1 MKNPTYA
8 LVTGASQGLERVFA
22 RELAG
27 RKQNVILVA
36 RSGDKLKSLAI
47 ELLRSQSVLAEAV
60 EFDLAA
66 PSAGPRLAQQIRD
79 RKLQVN
85 LLVNNAGFGGRGE
98 FRNVAL
104 QRQVEMLSL
113 YNVAVV
119 ELTYSLLP
127 SLIRACSRGNHN
139 VSSTAGFQPI
149 PYASL
154 YAATKSFL
162 TSFSLGLQEELRSS
176 GVSVVTLCPG
186 WILAED
192 HSGEAKNGNRKFGFI
207 YQSAEDVV
215 RDALESLANGGDFSP
230 RYIKGPRPSPGR
242 PIMDRLGT
250 KILYMNAKS
259 FRCNPYEK
267 TGVAR
272 LSNLAAELLKL
283 LYQLAY
289 LLFKLFVLDAAMGK
303 SRAQSGVKL
312 ECSCSPNNF
321 GDIRAAD
328 SRAGDNDD
336 PFQSSFDKF
345 GEHGGSLQRTFRA
358 AGRQDSFR
366 ASLDHIFERLVKIT
380 CLVECSVI
388 RHRQWLCKFNEFPC
402 ALNVDAMV
410 FRQDAQNEAIHS
422 GFFGVRDR
430 APHL

>member
-1 MKNPTYA
+1 LSENLYPSIPPDIQIRLDWFEMKNPTYA
-8 LVTGASQGLERVFA
+8 LVTGASQGLGRVFA

-36 RSGDKLKSLAI
+36 RSGVKLKSLA
-47 ELLRSQSVLAEAV
+47 
-60 EFDLAA
+60 
-66 PSAGPRLAQQIRD
+66 
-79 RKLQVN
+79 
-85 LLVNNAGFGGRGE
+85 
-98 FRNVAL
+98 
-104 QRQVEMLSL
+104 
-113 YNVAVV
+113 
-119 ELTYSLLP
+119 
-127 SLIRACSRGNHN
+127 
-139 VSSTAGFQPI
+139 
-149 PYASL
+149 
-154 YAATKSFL
+154 
-162 TSFSLGLQEELRSS
+162 
-176 GVSVVTLCPG
+176 
-186 WILAED
+186 
-192 HSGEAKNGNRKFGFI
+192 
-207 YQSAEDVV
+207 
-215 RDALESLANGGDFSP
+215 
-230 RYIKGPRPSPGR
+230 
-242 PIMDRLGT
+242 T

-259 FRCNPYEK
+259 FRCNTYEK
-267 TGVAR
+267 TGVTR
-272 LSNLAAELLKL
+272 PSNLGADLLKL

-289 LLFKLFVLDAAMGK
+289 LLFKLFVLDAAIGK